1 MFKITVYD
9 YFYKWFPFEKLFELS
24 CYFSSKQK
32 TNKKNKTNKTSNTI
46 IIMNLIDWAMIQS
59 YPKPCIM

>member
-24 CYFSSKQK
+24 CYFSAK
-32 TNKKNKTNKTSNTI
+32 KKNKTYKTSNTI
-46 IIMNLIDWAMIQS
+46 LKMKLIDCAMIHS